1 MKLQE
6 APGSNPMEEL
16 ETQTY
21 CQRAALE
28 LAGLI
33 THQRR
38 PRGRQRRDSALLR
51 GFVVEVLSAG
61 ATADH
66 LQRGPWKVG
75 TKPLRKPGRGGLDF
89 IPLVQRGGT
98 VVMVSTRQ
106 EAEELVA
113 FLNYCGME
121 EFGAR

>member
-1 MKLQE
+1 MYHI
-6 APGSNPMEEL
+6 PTGDIMEEL
-16 ETQTY
+16 ATQTY

-28 LAGLI
+28 LAALI

-51 GFVVEVLSAG
+51 RFVAEVLAGGPSAEQ
-61 ATADH
+61 
-66 LQRGPWKVG
+66 LQGGPWRVS
-75 TKPLRKPGRGGLDF
+75 TRPLKKRGRGGLDF
-89 IPLVQRGGT
+89 IPLVERGQT
-98 VVMVSTRQ
+98 TIMVSTPQ

-121 EFGAR
+121 EFTTR

>member
-1 MKLQE
+1 
-6 APGSNPMEEL
+6 MEDL
-16 ETQTY
+16 GMQTY

-28 LAGLI
+28 LVALI

-51 GFVVEVLSAG
+51 RFVTEVLSGSPA
-61 ATADH
+61 AER
-66 LQRGPWKVG
+66 LQGGPWKVG
-75 TKPLRKPGRGGLDF
+75 TRPLKKPGRGGLSF

-98 VVMVSTRQ
+98 VVMMSTPQ

-113 FLNYCGME
+113 FLNYCGMD
-121 EFGAR
+121 EFTKR

>member
-1 MKLQE
+1 
-6 APGSNPMEEL
+6 MEEL

-28 LAGLI
+28 LAALL

-51 GFVVEVLSAG
+51 RFVAEVLTGSPA
-61 ATADH
+61 AER
-66 LQRGPWKVG
+66 LLNGPWQVG
-75 TKPLRKPGRGGLDF
+75 TRPLKKPGRGGLPF
-89 IPLVQRGGT
+89 IPLVQRGQT
-98 VVMVSTRQ
+98 VVMVTTPQ

-121 EFGAR
+121 EFAGR

>member
-1 MKLQE
+1 
-6 APGSNPMEEL
+6 MEEL

-28 LAGLI
+28 LVALL

-51 GFVVEVLSAG
+51 RFVTEVLSSG
-61 ATADH
+61 GPSPER
-66 LQRGPWKVG
+66 LQDGPWRVA
-75 TKPLRKPGRGGLDF
+75 TRPLKKRGRGGLDF
-89 IPLVQRGGT
+89 IPLVERGQT
-98 VVMVSTRQ
+98 TVMVSTPK

-113 FLNYCGME
+113 FLNYCGMD
-121 EFGAR
+121 EFTTR

>member
-1 MKLQE
+1 
-6 APGSNPMEEL
+6 MEEL
-16 ETQTY
+16 ATQTY

-28 LAGLI
+28 LAALL

-51 GFVVEVLSAG
+51 RFVAEVLSGSPA
-61 ATADH
+61 AER
-66 LQRGPWKVG
+66 LQNGPWQVG
-75 TKPLRKPGRGGLDF
+75 TRPLKKPGRGGLPF
-89 IPLVQRGGT
+89 IPLVQRGQT
-98 VVMVSTRQ
+98 VIMVSTPQ

-121 EFGAR
+121 EFTGR

>member
-1 MKLQE
+1 
-6 APGSNPMEEL
+6 MEEL
-16 ETQTY
+16 GMQTY

-28 LAGLI
+28 LVALI

-51 GFVVEVLSAG
+51 RFVTEVLSGSPA
-61 ATADH
+61 AER
-66 LQRGPWKVG
+66 LQSGPWQVG
-75 TKPLRKPGRGGLDF
+75 RRPMKKPVRGGLPF
-89 IPLVQRGGT
+89 IPLVQRGQT
-98 VVMVSTRQ
+98 VIMVSTPQ

-121 EFGAR
+121 EFTGR